1 MSSAPTSAPKVNTS
15 TLPSTVPSASDPPKA
30 YKSLPPSTQAALTAA
45 LLSANSV
52 PRIESALTQ
61 ALAESGWTANL
72 RTYITQLVRSG
83 ECVSYADVMRRVMA
97 AVQEGE
103 DGGAAVAASSK
114 VLVNGGSA
122 EKDGPGMALPVEV
135 LKEGVR
141 AVRGEVEKVCDLRVD
156 DVDD

>member
-1 MSSAPTSAPKVNTS
+1 M
-15 TLPSTVPSASDPPKA
+15 PSASDPPKA

-52 PRIESALTQ
+52 PRIESALAQ
-61 ALAESGWTANL
+61 ALSESGWTANM

-83 ECVSYADVMRRVMA
+83 ECVSYADVMKRVMA
-97 AVQEGE
+97 AVRADE
-103 DGGAAVAASSK
+103 DGGVK
-114 VLVNGGSA
+114 VLVNGGLA
-122 EKDGPGMALPVEV
+122 EKDGPGVGLPVDV

-156 DVDD
+156 DIDDD